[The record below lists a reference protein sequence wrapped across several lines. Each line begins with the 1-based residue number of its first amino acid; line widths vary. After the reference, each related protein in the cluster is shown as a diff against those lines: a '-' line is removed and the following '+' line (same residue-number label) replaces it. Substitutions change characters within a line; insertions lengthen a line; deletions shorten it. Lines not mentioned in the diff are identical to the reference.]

1 MSSRRSRVN
10 VNSARNAA
18 KRMTNSVS
26 QCLKSSENVVI
37 LVLLVILVVRV
48 VYYVRQNNEGFS
60 ERPTVYFFF
69 VTWCPHCKTAR
80 PKITQF
86 KKNNKNV
93 NVVEVDCDKEKDLA
107 KEFKVSA
114 YPTVYL
120 VRGEEKTELQE
131 GISVDS
137 LNRLVKNN

>member
-18 KRMTNSVS
+18 KKMTNAVS
-26 QCLKSSENVVI
+26 QSLKSSENVVI
-37 LVLLVILVVRV
+37 LVLLVILVVLV
-48 VYYVRQNNEGFS
+48 IYYVRQNNEGFS
-60 ERPTVYFFF
+60 ERPTIYFFF
-69 VTWCPHCKTAR
+69 AEWCPHCKTAK
-80 PKITQF
+80 PKIRQF
-86 KKNNKNV
+86 KKSNKNV

-107 KEFKVSA
+107 RKFKVNA

-137 LNRLVKNN
+137 LNRLVQK